1 MKGLLE
7 KDRLLLFKQ
16 GSLIVVAVILLVYS
30 FIIEDPTMISIQC
43 CIITAVVVLTLVAID
58 NRDGFSF
65 LMTMPVDAKT
75 YVLEKNLLTWLTLGL
90 FWLISRGLLLLSAWI
105 SSREPYGFIG
115 LISSGYLAFLIVG
128 TLVSLFIFL
137 MLKFRTVNL
146 LIVTSCIILFFSLL
160 IIATL
165 TSGTAV
171 LSSLFDLIEKL
182 QRVSPAVIASVSAAL
197 TVVLTAIFV
206 LLGIRTM
213 KKKEF

>member
-16 GSLIVVAVILLVYS
+16 GSLIVVAVMLLGYTL
-30 FIIEDPTMISIQC
+30 FFEDPAMVSVQC
-43 CIITAVVVLTLVAID
+43 SVITAVAVLTSVAVD
-58 NRDGFSF
+58 NRDGFAF

-75 YVLEKNLLTWLTLGL
+75 YVLEKNLLAWLTLGL
-90 FWLISRGLLLLSAWI
+90 FWLISRGLLLVSAWI
-105 SSREPYGFIG
+105 SSREPYGFLG
-115 LISSGYLAFLIVG
+115 LISSGYLAFLIAG
-128 TLVSLFIFL
+128 TLASLFIFL

-160 IIATL
+160 IIVTL
-165 TSGTAV
+165 TSGSAILTP
-171 LSSLFDLIEKL
+171 LFDLIEKL

-213 KKKEF
+213 KNKDF